1 MRLALLTFAL
11 LSTSL
16 SGAFAANLNAPSQI
30 DAVTVFPQGAEVTRL
45 ASIRLP
51 QGSTTLLLE
60 DLPGEADPQS
70 IRVEG
75 AGGEGIEITSVDTR
89 NMPLFSE
96 AQDVERKAIER
107 QIETLQ
113 DERSGLDQAIAD
125 ADYQK
130 RLLMALADKQLT
142 PVSAPDKPATIDGAG
157 LGSVLDVVATKLQAI
172 SKSMHAA
179 QLRQRDIDK
188 QVSELQVK
196 LGNLAPEQGSK
207 LQVAINV
214 ETARETDGVFKLR
227 YRVASAGWSPFYD
240 AKLTTAEK
248 GKTGRIEIVRRA
260 DVAQSTGEDWTNVA
274 LTLSTAR
281 TLGSTEVPYLGEHEL
296 QVFDGRYR
304 AELGKSKEADG
315 LAGSV
320 AQAPAAA
327 APAEPQL
334 MEDKQEDAPKK
345 DMVQR
350 QAQVELAGFQA
361 QYVIKGRES
370 IGNSGTAKKV
380 RIATDSHDGELAAFS
395 VPKLDPQAY
404 LTASFK
410 VASAAPYLPGSVNLY
425 REGIY
430 LGQGTLP
437 LLNEGQE
444 VKLGFGADD
453 LVQVKR
459 TEVKRQTGEEGLISS
474 SNVQVQAW
482 DITVKNLHDF
492 AMPVTV
498 LDQMPFSANE
508 NVTIEPMPAMT
519 EPTQKDYEKRR
530 GVVAWRLAMEPKSE
544 QQISFGYKVSWPKD
558 MQVGLTGN

>member
-16 SGAFAANLNAPSQI
+16 SGAFAANLDAPSQI

-45 ASIRLP
+45 TSIKLP
-51 QGSTTLLLE
+51 AGATTLLLE

-75 AGGEGIEITSVDTR
+75 AAGEGVEITSVDTR
-89 NMPLFSE
+89 SMPLFSE
-96 AQDVERKAIER
+96 AQDAERKSVEK
-107 QIETLQ
+107 QIEALQ
-113 DERSGLDQAIAD
+113 DERSGLDQTVAD

-142 PVSAPDKPATIDGAG
+142 PVSMPDKPATIDGTG
-157 LGSVLDVVATKLQAI
+157 LGSVLDVVATKLGAI
-172 SKSMHAA
+172 SRTVHAA

-188 QVSELQVK
+188 QVGELQVR
-196 LGNLAPEQGSK
+196 LGNLAPQQGSK

-214 ETARETDGVFKLR
+214 EAARETEGVFKLR
-227 YRVASAGWSPFYD
+227 YRVASAGWLPFYD
-240 AKLTTAEK
+240 ARLVTAEK
-248 GKTGRIEIVRRA
+248 GKSGEIEIVRRA
-260 DVAQSTGEDWTNVA
+260 DVVQSTGEDWSNVA

-281 TLGSTEVPYLGEHEL
+281 TLGATDAPFLGEHEL
-296 QVFDGRYR
+296 QVFDGSYR
-304 AELGKSKEADG
+304 TDLGKAKENDAAASG
-315 LAGSV
+315 MV
-320 AQAPAAA
+320 QAPAAL
-327 APAEPQL
+327 AEPEL
-334 MEDKQEDAPKK
+334 AEDKLENAPKK
-345 DMVQR
+345 DVVQR

-361 QYVIKGRES
+361 QYMIQGRES
-370 IGNSGTAKKV
+370 ISNSGTAKKV
-380 RIATDSHDGELAAFS
+380 RISTDRHDGELAAFS

-425 REGIY
+425 RDGIY
-430 LGQGTLP
+430 LGQGALP
-437 LLNEGQE
+437 LLNEGEE

-453 LVQVKR
+453 LVQVER
-459 TEVKRQTGEEGLISS
+459 REVRRQTGEEGIISS
-474 SNVQVQAW
+474 SSVQVQAW
-482 DITVKNLHDF
+482 DISIRNLHDF
-492 AMPVTV
+492 SIPVTV

-508 NVTIEPMPAMT
+508 NVVVEPMPLMT

-530 GVVAWRLAMEPKSE
+530 GVFAWKLAMEPKSK

-558 MQVGLTGN
+558 LQVGLINN